1 MISEEVF
8 DGRDHS
14 FDDTDFRRREEM
26 IKKSLDERSWMYSK
40 VRGATTDYCVEDCE
54 KCQNTDCVYGRKRT

>member
-8 DGRDHS
+8 REHS
-14 FDDTDFRRREEM
+14 FDDKDFRREEM
-26 IKKSLDERSWMYSK
+26 IKKSLDERSWRYSK